1 MERTEHRHDCGLT
14 IRGEHLHVATWTFD
28 LWPFVHRA
36 MVGGDDGDGGGLGLR
51 LHPTDSLHCAMHLRR
66 LEIQNYRAIR
76 RQVVPF
82 EDAMGRVRPI
92 TVIAGPNGSGK
103 TSVLFAIYRA
113 LSGAMG
119 YHSDD
124 VPDAS
129 EDEIYRE
136 GGSGNWSFHQNRV
149 SVRLDLVYEQE
160 ELAAVPNLLEATRP
174 LQKRRADGR
183 LLSVPNLQD
192 GRLSVEWVYPPEQNR
207 DGTFKSIAY
216 VRTNINGGATWLSAP
231 RYAIRGWTARPRR
244 MVELDLLDKIGILR
258 MFAQNRGKRWVA
270 AEEREAFPPEGDEGF
285 EPTDG
290 STRERRQSATVAGI
304 LKVLADAAR
313 GLRPNGSHEEESIEQ
328 KVRDT
333 FARICAPKRYVG
345 YVYYGPNDVAGTP
358 LLQEGERQYPISM
371 AATGEQVILDYLT
384 QFVYPR
390 PVNNSLVLIDEPEL
404 HLHPRWIRQLYR
416 ALPLMGR
423 GNQFIMT
430 THSPE
435 LRQLAAEDN
444 ALIDLGT
451 LGEPTGSC
459 ARA

>member
-1 MERTEHRHDCGLT
+1 
-14 IRGEHLHVATWTFD
+14 
-28 LWPFVHRA
+28 
-36 MVGGDDGDGGGLGLR
+36 
-51 LHPTDSLHCAMHLRR
+51 MHLRR
-66 LEIQNYRAIR
+66 LEIQNFRAIR
-76 RQVVPF
+76 RQVLPF
-82 EDAMGRVRPI
+82 EDAMGHVRPI
-92 TVIAGPNGSGK
+92 TVLAGPNGCGK

-124 VPDAS
+124 VPDPS
-129 EDEIYRE
+129 EEEIFRE
-136 GGSGNWSFHQNRV
+136 GGAGGWSYQQNRV
-149 SVRLDLVYEQE
+149 LVQLDLTYDAE
-160 ELAAVPNLLEATRP
+160 ELAAVPQVLDATRV
-174 LQKRRADGR
+174 LQNQRRGGR
-183 LLSVPNLQD
+183 LLTLPTLPN
-192 GRLSVEWVYPPEQNR
+192 GRLRVRWGFPAEQNS

-216 VRTNINGGATWLSAP
+216 VRSDISGGATWLSAP
-231 RYAIRGWTARPRR
+231 RYAIRGWNARPRR
-244 MVELDLLDKIGILR
+244 LVESDLLDKIGILR

-270 AEEREAFPPEGDEGF
+270 AEDREAFAPEGDEGMDPG
-285 EPTDG
+285 E
-290 STRERRQSATVAGI
+290 SNSSRRRQSATVSGI

-313 GLRPNGSHEEESIEQ
+313 GMRPNSPPEQQGIEQ
-328 KVRDT
+328 NLKNT
-333 FARICAPKRYVG
+333 FAQICAPKKYVG
-345 YVYYGPNDVAGTP
+345 YVYYGPNDVVGTP
-358 LLQEGERQYPISM
+358 LLQDGDRQYPLSM

-390 PVNNSLVLIDEPEL
+390 PVNNSLILIDEPEL

-451 LGEPTGSC
+451 LGEPAGSG
-459 ARA
+459 ARG

>member
-1 MERTEHRHDCGLT
+1 
-14 IRGEHLHVATWTFD
+14 
-28 LWPFVHRA
+28 
-36 MVGGDDGDGGGLGLR
+36 
-51 LHPTDSLHCAMHLRR
+51 
-66 LEIQNYRAIR
+66 
-76 RQVVPF
+76 
-82 EDAMGRVRPI
+82 MGRVRPI

-103 TSVLFAIYRA
+103 TSVLYAIYRA

-136 GGSGNWSFHQNRV
+136 GGAGNWSFQQSRV
-149 SVRLDLVYEQE
+149 FVKLDLVYERE
-160 ELAAVPNLLEATRP
+160 EIEAVPRVLEATRSIHRV
-174 LQKRRADGR
+174 RRDGR
-183 LLSVPNLQD
+183 PLSVPGLENGLLTVNWD
-192 GRLSVEWVYPPEQNR
+192 FPPGLNR
-207 DGTFKSIAY
+207 DGTPKSIAY
-216 VRTNINGGATWLSAP
+216 VRTDVTGGATWLSAP

-244 MVELDLLDKIGILR
+244 LIDLDLLDRVGILR

-270 AEEREAFPPEGDEGF
+270 AEDREAFPPEGDEGF
-285 EPTDG
+285 DPMELG
-290 STRERRQSATVAGI
+290 ARERRPSATVSSI

-328 KVRDT
+328 KVRDI
-333 FARICAPKRYVG
+333 FARVCAPKRYVG
-345 YVYYGPNDVAGTP
+345 YVYYGPNDVTGTP
-358 LLQEGERQYPISM
+358 LLQEGERQYPLSM

-390 PVNNSLVLIDEPEL
+390 PVNNSLILIDEPEL

-416 ALPLMGR
+416 ALPQMGH

-444 ALIDLGT
+444 ALVDLGN
-451 LGEPTGSC
+451 LGEPAGSA

>member
-1 MERTEHRHDCGLT
+1 
-14 IRGEHLHVATWTFD
+14 
-28 LWPFVHRA
+28 
-36 MVGGDDGDGGGLGLR
+36 
-51 LHPTDSLHCAMHLRR
+51 MHLRR
-66 LEIQNYRAIR
+66 LDIQNFRAIR
-76 RQVVPF
+76 RQVIPF
-82 EDAMGRVRPI
+82 EDAMGQVRPI

-129 EDEIYRE
+129 EDEIFRE
-136 GGSGNWSFHQNRV
+136 GGAGNWSFHQSRV
-149 SVRLDLVYEQE
+149 SVRLDLVYEPQE
-160 ELAAVPNLLEATRP
+160 LDAIPRVLEATRQI
-174 LQKRRADGR
+174 QKRRRDGR
-183 LLSVPNLQD
+183 PLTVPPLSS
-192 GRLSVEWVYPPEQNR
+192 GRLTVNWGYPQEQYR
-207 DGTFKSIAY
+207 DGTPRSVAY
-216 VRTNINGGATWLSAP
+216 VQADVHGGATWLSAP

-244 MVELDLLDKIGILR
+244 LVDLDLLDKIGILR

-270 AEEREAFPPEGDEGF
+270 AEDRDAFPPEGDDGF
-285 EPTDG
+285 DPMEFGLRD
-290 STRERRQSATVAGI
+290 RRPGATVSGI
-304 LKVLADAAR
+304 LKVLADAER
-313 GLRPNGSHEEESIEQ
+313 GLRPNGSNEERGIEQ
-328 KVRDT
+328 HVRET
-333 FARICAPKRYVG
+333 FGRICAPKQYVG
-345 YVYYGPNDVAGTP
+345 YVYYGPNDVTGTP
-358 LLQEGERQYPISM
+358 LLQEGARQYPLSM

-390 PVNNSLVLIDEPEL
+390 PVNNSLILIDEPEL

-444 ALIDLGT
+444 ALIDIGN
-451 LGEPTGSC
+451 LGELPGSS
-459 ARA
+459 ADA

>member
-1 MERTEHRHDCGLT
+1 MSGPSRMCG
-14 IRGEHLHVATWTFD
+14 GEAGQWPCD
-28 LWPFVHRA
+28 LGIV
-36 MVGGDDGDGGGLGLR
+36 
-51 LHPTDSLHCAMHLRR
+51 SLYSAMHLRR
-66 LEIQNYRAIR
+66 LEIQNFRAIR
-76 RQVVPF
+76 RQILPF

-92 TVIAGPNGSGK
+92 TVLAGPNGCGK

-129 EDEIYRE
+129 EEEIFRD
-136 GGSGNWSFHQNRV
+136 GGAGGWSYQQNRV
-149 SVRLDLVYEQE
+149 SVQLDLSYEE
-160 ELAAVPNLLEATRP
+160 EEQAAVPLVLVATRA
-174 LQKRRADGR
+174 LHNRRSGGKSLTVPTLEGGKLRVKWGFPSEQHADGT
-183 LLSVPNLQD
+183 
-192 GRLSVEWVYPPEQNR
+192 Y
-207 DGTFKSIAY
+207 KSIAY
-216 VRTNINGGATWLSAP
+216 VRSDISGGATWLSAP
-231 RYAIRGWTARPRR
+231 RYAIRGWNARPRR
-244 MVELDLLDKIGILR
+244 LVESDLLDKIGILR
-258 MFAQNRGKRWVA
+258 MFAQNRGKRWIA
-270 AEEREAFPPEGDEGF
+270 AEEREAFAPEGDEGMDPA
-285 EPTDG
+285 ETNG
-290 STRERRQSATVAGI
+290 RKHRQSATVSGI

-313 GLRPNGSHEEESIEQ
+313 GLRPNGAPDQEGIEQ
-328 KVRDT
+328 NLKDT
-333 FARICAPKRYVG
+333 FARICAPKKYVG
-345 YVYYGPNDVAGTP
+345 YVYYGANDVLGTP
-358 LLQEGERQYPISM
+358 LLQEGDRQYPLSM

-390 PVNNSLVLIDEPEL
+390 PVNNSLILIDEPEL

-430 THSPE
+430 THSQE

-451 LGEPTGSC
+451 LGEPTGSV